1 MASLFTYSGERKRQ
15 TLQTRP
21 YPVIASAQT
30 ISYPKKKKSWRD
42 QLLLLRSIHIA
53 TITMPREKQK
63 RGRRAQEKEKQ
74 EETKRK
80 REDEEPEEPAVKRQ
94 RAASAEIGQEDFVP
108 LDFGEGDAV
117 EPTNDGDTPFYGLL
131 DEEEADYFSKA
142 AEILDLNQFQ
152 DVEERGIFVESV
164 FEEAKGKE
172 LKIACSQSCS
182 RLLER
187 LISLSDIDQIRRLF
201 GKFLGHFL
209 HLVQHRFAS
218 HCCETLFTRAAPAV
232 NHKASSKGKRNN
244 DEQNE
249 EQSDLSL
256 ADMFLQVVTELEGN
270 WGYLLTERFASHT
283 IRVLLLVLAGE
294 PVDISSNNSVVASK
308 RKEKIGVASTEAQKN
323 EGSSLKQRAV
333 PEAFVTTL
341 KKVMKDMTS
350 GLDDTYLR
358 ALATHHI
365 GNPVLQLLVSLELTH
380 FGKSVAKDPNSI
392 IRRLIPEESLDEGT
406 QSAIFLAGLLYDPV
420 GSRLAETIVRHA
432 PGKLFKNIHKNVIR
446 ERMSSLARNEIAS
459 YVLVRVLERIGRDD
473 LQEDLDFIVPEVPSL
488 IERSRVNVPKVLI
501 ERCIVRN
508 VDTKSLAKA
517 LEASFDNDPAVRLRQ
532 LLKVEETEQP
542 VEEGTNA
549 EKADEEPEKQ
559 KQKKATPMQLHGSL
573 LAQTMLEAPGSLS
586 DLVYS
591 GLLAISSDD
600 LVAMSMS
607 STTSHVVQKAL
618 TVPTSTAQFRRQLLP
633 RFCGHIKTLA
643 LDNSGSHVVDVLWE
657 ASKDV
662 FFVKERLAQEL
673 ADHEHELRDS
683 FLGRAVWRNW
693 SMDLYK
699 RRRGEWKAKAKAAKD
714 EADSTN
720 SVEQKKPA
728 KSKLDLARERFDN
741 AEKSAK
747 LRGNRT
753 SIATK

>member
-1 MASLFTYSGERKRQ
+1 
-15 TLQTRP
+15 
-21 YPVIASAQT
+21 
-30 ISYPKKKKSWRD
+30 
-42 QLLLLRSIHIA
+42 
-53 TITMPREKQK
+53 MPREKQK

-80 REDEEPEEPAVKRQ
+80 REDEPEEPAVKRQ
-94 RAASAEIGQEDFVP
+94 RASAEIGNEDFVP
-108 LDFGEGDAV
+108 VDFGEDDAV
-117 EPTNDGDTPFYGLL
+117 EPTNESDTPFYGLL
-131 DEEEADYFSKA
+131 DTEEQDYFSKA

-152 DVEERGIFVESV
+152 DAEERGIFVESV

-187 LISLSDIDQIRRLF
+187 LISLSDIKQIRRLF

-232 NHKASSKGKRNN
+232 NHKASSKEKTKINA
-244 DEQNE
+244 ENE
-249 EQSDLSL
+249 EQGDLSL

-294 PVDISSNNSVVASK
+294 PVDISSNNSVIASK
-308 RKEKIGVASTEAQKN
+308 RKEKIGVASSEAQNN
-323 EGSSLKQRAV
+323 EVSSIKQRAV

-341 KKVMKDMTS
+341 KKVMSDMTS

-358 ALATHHI
+358 ALATHHV
-365 GNPVLQLLVSLELTH
+365 GNPVLQLLVSLELSH
-380 FGKSVAKDPNSI
+380 FGKSVAKDSNSI
-392 IRRLIPEESLDEGT
+392 IRRLIPEDSLDEGT

-420 GSRLAETIVRHA
+420 GSRLVETIVRHA

-473 LQEDLDFIVPEVPSL
+473 LQADLDLIVPEIPSL
-488 IERSRVNVPKVLI
+488 IERSRVNVPKMLI

-517 LEASFDNDPAVRLRQ
+517 LEASFDSDPAVRLRQ
-532 LLKVEETEQP
+532 LLKVEEAEQP
-542 VEEGTNA
+542 TEEGTNV
-549 EKADEEPEKQ
+549 EKPDGEPEKQ
-559 KQKKATPMQLHGSL
+559 KQKKASPMQIHGSL
-573 LAQTMLEAPGSLS
+573 LAQTMLEAPGPLS
-586 DLVYS
+586 GLVYS
-591 GLLAISSDD
+591 GLLATSSDD
-600 LVAMSMS
+600 LVTMSMN

-618 TVPTSTAQFRRQLLP
+618 TASTSTTQFRRQLIP
-633 RFCGHIKTLA
+633 RFCGHVKVLS

-673 ADHEHELRDS
+673 ADHEYELRDS

-693 SMDLYK
+693 LMDLYK
-699 RRRGEWKAKAKAAKD
+699 RRRGEWKAKAKGAKD
-714 EADSTN
+714 QIDSAK
-720 SVEQKKPA
+720 SIEQKEPV

-741 AEKSAK
+741 AERASK
-747 LRGNRT
+747 LKAGRT
-753 SIATK
+753 SPATK

>member
-1 MASLFTYSGERKRQ
+1 
-15 TLQTRP
+15 
-21 YPVIASAQT
+21 
-30 ISYPKKKKSWRD
+30 
-42 QLLLLRSIHIA
+42 
-53 TITMPREKQK
+53 MPREKQK
-63 RGRRAQEKEKQ
+63 RGRRAQEKEKH

-80 REDEEPEEPAVKRQ
+80 REDEEHEEPAVKRQ
-94 RAASAEIGQEDFVP
+94 RASPEIGNEDFVP
-108 LDFGEGDAV
+108 VDFGEDGAV
-117 EPTNDGDTPFYGLL
+117 EQTNESDTPFYGLL
-131 DEEEADYFSKA
+131 DAEEQDYFSKA

-152 DVEERGIFVESV
+152 DAEQRGIFVESV

-182 RLLER
+182 RFLER
-187 LISLSDIDQIRRLF
+187 LISISDINQIRRLF

-232 NHKASSKGKRNN
+232 NHKASSKEKTDN
-244 DEQNE
+244 DAQDE
-249 EQSDLSL
+249 EHNDLSL

-308 RKEKIGVASTEAQKN
+308 KKEKIGVASRDVQNN
-323 EGSSLKQRAV
+323 ETPSLKQRAV
-333 PEAFVTTL
+333 PEAFATTL
-341 KKVMKDMTS
+341 KKVMNDMTS

-365 GNPVLQLLVSLELTH
+365 GNPVLQLLVSLELSH
-380 FGKSVAKDPNSI
+380 FGKSVAKDSNSI
-392 IRRLIPEESLDEGT
+392 IRRLIPEDSLDEGT
-406 QSAIFLAGLLYDPV
+406 QSAIFMAGLLYDPV

-432 PGKLFKNIHKNVIR
+432 PGKLFKNIHKNVIC

-459 YVLVRVLERIGRDD
+459 YVLVRVLERVGRDD
-473 LQEDLDFIVPEVPSL
+473 LQADLDLIVPEVPSL
-488 IERSRVNVPKVLI
+488 IERSRVIVPKVLI
-501 ERCIVRN
+501 ERCIVRD
-508 VDTKSLAKA
+508 VDTKTLAKA
-517 LEASFDNDPAVRLRQ
+517 LEASFDNDPAIRLRQ

-542 VEEGTNA
+542 TERTEVE
-549 EKADEEPEKQ
+549 KPDEEPEKQ
-559 KQKKATPMQLHGSL
+559 KQKKSSPMQMHGSL
-573 LAQTMLEAPGSLS
+573 LAQTMLGASGPLS

-591 GLLAISSDD
+591 GLLAIPSDD
-600 LVAMSMS
+600 LVAMSMNA
-607 STTSHVVQKAL
+607 TTSHVVQKAL
-618 TVPTSTAQFRRQLLP
+618 TAPTSTTQFRRQLIP
-633 RFCGHIKTLA
+633 RFCGHIKPLA

-673 ADHEHELRDS
+673 ADNEHELRDS

-699 RRRGEWKAKAKAAKD
+699 RRRGEWKVKAKAAKD
-714 EADSTN
+714 QTDSPN
-720 SVEQKKPA
+720 STEQKKPV

-741 AEKSAK
+741 AEKSAR

-753 SIATK
+753 GIATK